1 MNLTSP
7 GRTTAGMLLE
17 RTTLERHLAEIVAS
31 SMPGHGGTVDEPE
44 PEPGTEREPAD
55 GEHESE
61 EQPS

>member
-1 MNLTSP
+1 
-7 GRTTAGMLLE
+7 MLLE

>member
-1 MNLTSP
+1 
-7 GRTTAGMLLE
+7 MLLE

-44 PEPGTEREPAD
+44 PEPEPGTERETAD